1 MLKFLFGMLAGYL
14 VCTFEFARML
24 VKKGYR
30 SLNEIQDKYAED
42 N

>member
-1 MLKFLFGMLAGYL
+1 MLKFLWGMLAGYL

-24 VKKGYR
+24 VKKGYT
-30 SLNEIQDKYAED
+30 SVSQIQDKHSED